1 MIEFEA
7 STHEALALEIVNRL
21 DMLDEEIEHLL
32 RLAPWMGDYTR
43 PKLCGLFSGLPDV
56 DLLALAGNA
65 LGKDHQH
72 LAEALAEGLEQ
83 IAEARELAA
92 QVGDS
97 AAFAHVAALWKR
109 T

>member
-65 LGKDHQH
+65 LGEDHQH

-92 QVGDS
+92 QVAGGPVFSD
-97 AAFAHVAALWKR
+97 VAKIWR
-109 T
+109 